1 MERVNIIQPDTN
13 ALFAMSDKI
22 HTNDSCSSYADAMV
36 GNWYNTTLS
45 TTFFSQENIIALQ
58 SALKHGVYEKSGG
71 KYQIGDQSCDELKTI
86 MRSVFL
92 QYSKNLSTDIIEQ
105 VKLLNKLVLEYAIP
119 QVYGEAQGY
128 LQYKHDVSTLV
139 VPMSLPVMSK
149 TNDKQLFLKNFF

>member
-1 MERVNIIQPDTN
+1 
-13 ALFAMSDKI
+13 
-22 HTNDSCSSYADAMV
+22 
-36 GNWYNTTLS
+36 
-45 TTFFSQENIIALQ
+45 
-58 SALKHGVYEKSGG
+58 
-71 KYQIGDQSCDELKTI
+71 
-86 MRSVFL
+86 MRSIYL